1 MAPELSK
8 YHRVVQ
14 VSAPFAMFS
23 SHTKMVASESSPR
36 NVSAMPAKKDFGCQ
50 FATTRHVQRAGG
62 AAERNETIPVFE
74 ATGQYV
80 GLSPL
85 PA

>member
-1 MAPELSK
+1 
-8 YHRVVQ
+8 
-14 VSAPFAMFS
+14 
-23 SHTKMVASESSPR
+23 MVASESSQR
-36 NVSAMPAKKDFGCQ
+36 DVSAMPAKKDFGCQ
-50 FATTRHVQRAGG
+50 FATTRHVQRAGPQQK
-62 AAERNETIPVFE
+62 EMKQSQCFE